1 MKSRKQKEIEYK
13 EKFGNIPKDYK
24 NRLLW
29 MANNYNLSEKNMIE
43 ILERRNN
50 MIQNIQFFDFFIV
63 LYMEPEG
70 TPRHR
75 YRLITPKNYMN
86 AAIVSPYVHVYQPRA
101 SEDHNYLQRLVSS
114 ELIQLH
120 QFIQTP
126 FACNINAFFKTPST
140 YNRSDTFIAEI
151 GLDFNIK
158 KPDVDN
164 VEKKYLDMFNQNIW
178 LDDNM
183 CFSGK
188 LNKFYSILPRVEIH
202 IQYMNCAMN
211 KYQYNHITSR
221 VGYIDNGLLYYLDK
235 LGLPNTI
242 IQKGNNNDYN

>member
-1 MKSRKQKEIEYK
+1 MKTRKQKEAEYK
-13 EKFGNIPKDYK
+13 EKYNDIPRDYR
-24 NRLLW
+24 NRLEW
-29 MANNYNLSEKNMIE
+29 MINNYHISEKNMQE
-43 ILERRNN
+43 IIERRDN
-50 MIQNIQFFDFFIV
+50 MMNHIEFYDFVVI

-86 AAIVSPYVHVYQPRA
+86 AALNSPYVHIYQPRA
-101 SEDHNYLQRLVSS
+101 SEDHAYLQKLVSS
-114 ELIQLH
+114 EIIQLQ
-120 QFIQTP
+120 QFVQTP
-126 FACNINAFFKTPST
+126 FACNINAFFKTPSG
-140 YNRSDTFIAEI
+140 YSRSDTFIAEI

-183 CFSGK
+183 CFSGR
-188 LNKFYSILPRVEIH
+188 LNKFYSVLPRVEIH
-202 IQYMNCAMN
+202 IRYMNCAMN

-221 VGYIDNGLLYYLDK
+221 VGYKDDGLLYYLDK
-235 LGLPNTI
+235 LGLPNNIT
-242 IQKGNNNDYN
+242 N